1 MGDGDNL
8 YFSGSNPAR
17 FVRFRCR
24 YKPGIMGQ
32 SLILSISDLALVGF
46 ALADNLCSQVLFQ
59 KRALRTDMGP
69 GNESHF
75 FTPTLI
81 GLADFSSATNSKTAH
96 PAQRHQASTITGT
109 TTEML
114 GCILQLARLASL
126 KGGAFGVLCCTL
138 PLHLVPRLFSIC
150 TLPRL
155 FAVLCCLDACWRRL
169 ELANARRKQQAVP
182 LQPKPQLAE
191 LLFRPVGLSGF
202 YQSASLDGYR
212 SRHRRVQSSDV
223 HDNLQTESPLHW
235 LCCSS
240 ESLRGQ

>member
-1 MGDGDNL
+1 L

-32 SLILSISDLALVGF
+32 SLTLTISAVVLVGF

-75 FTPTLI
+75 FTPTLL
-81 GLADFSSATNSKTAH
+81 GLADFLSATNSETAH

-109 TTEML
+109 TTEVL
-114 GCILQLARLASL
+114 GCILQLVQVGQPQ
-126 KGGAFGVLCCTL
+126 GGAFGVCLLCSATSPVSL
-138 PLHLVPRLFSIC
+138 LS

-155 FAVLCCLDACWRRL
+155 FAVLLCCVAWMH
-169 ELANARRKQQAVP
+169 AG
-182 LQPKPQLAE
+182 
-191 LLFRPVGLSGF
+191 VGL
-202 YQSASLDGYR
+202 
-212 SRHRRVQSSDV
+212 
-223 HDNLQTESPLHW
+223 N
-235 LCCSS
+235 
-240 ESLRGQ
+240 